1 MAEDPIR
8 WGTLVVSAGP
18 RLNPQEIDEMS
29 TASRVENWPGNMVRA
44 SHQGPE
50 GDWAVSTIHT
60 VVDSIEDYAHREP
73 LRFAAWV
80 FGLGFV
86 LGWKLKPW

>member
-1 MAEDPIR
+1 
-8 WGTLVVSAGP
+8 
-18 RLNPQEIDEMS
+18 MS
-29 TASRVENWPGNMVRA
+29 TASRVENWPNDMAQA
-44 SHQGPE
+44 SHQGLE
-50 GDWAVSTIHT
+50 ENWAESTIRT

-80 FGLGFV
+80 FGIGFI